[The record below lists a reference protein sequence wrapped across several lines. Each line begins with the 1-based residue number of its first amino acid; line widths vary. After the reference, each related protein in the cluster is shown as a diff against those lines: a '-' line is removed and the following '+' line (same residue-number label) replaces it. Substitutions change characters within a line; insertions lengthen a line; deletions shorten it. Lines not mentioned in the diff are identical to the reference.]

1 MLTSL
6 YATLLTIHC
15 DLRWLVLLAALG
27 AIVAAVAGLIRKAP
41 FAPMGRVAGVI
52 YVSLMDTQVLIG
64 ILLSFPSPY
73 VQAFWANPAAGMKQ
87 HDPRFFAVEHLTL
100 MLLSLALAHVGAVRS
115 RKRASQSS
123 VAYLSAIKWYGASLL
138 AMLAGIPWW
147 RPWFQF

>member
-6 YATLLTIHC
+6 YGTLLAIHC
-15 DLRWLVLLAALG
+15 DLRWLVLLAAFG
-27 AIVAAVAGLIRKAP
+27 AIVAAVFGLIRKTP
-41 FAPMGRVAGVI
+41 FAPVGRVAGVI

-87 HDPRFFAVEHLTL
+87 HDPRFFAVEHMTL

-115 RKRASQSS
+115 RKRASQPS
-123 VAYLSAIKWYGASLL
+123 VAYLAAIKWYGASLL